1 MLNGGNGRDRGTARL
16 KRYHHWEKRCRL
28 VQRWFAADI
37 IFEEDGNFVL
47 TRVWRDVLVSGN
59 RADRFHYNLASGRS
73 LAAFETLST
82 VSAEMV
88 AGIDLST
95 IDATCLGDNQAF
107 GAAQLASA
115 GVMPIT

>member
-1 MLNGGNGRDRGTARL
+1 M
-16 KRYHHWEKRCRL
+16 Y
-28 VQRWFAADI
+28 
-37 IFEEDGNFVL
+37 VL
-47 TRVWRDVLVSGN
+47 TGVWAR
-59 RADRFHYNLASGRS
+59 RAGKREPRGQFHYNLASERS

-115 GVMPIT
+115 GIIPIT

>member
-1 MLNGGNGRDRGTARL
+1 MVIMFSPACG
-16 KRYHHWEKRCRL
+16 
-28 VQRWFAADI
+28 
-37 IFEEDGNFVL
+37 
-47 TRVWRDVLVSGN
+47 RDVLVSGN
-59 RADRFHYNLASGRS
+59 RADRFHYNLASERS